1 MCVREG
7 FRTKE
12 KYISEREGDRKK
24 ERRRVYVFMGVCES
38 MCVCECMCASVCV
51 CVSMCV
57 CECVCVCEHG
67 RVCVCEGKKNRLQHK
82 AIDDWI
88 YLSSQHNV
96 IRSSSKM
103 LAGHSKFKFIS
114 VKK

>member
-1 MCVREG
+1 MCSWACVR
-7 FRTKE
+7 
-12 KYISEREGDRKK
+12 
-24 ERRRVYVFMGVCES
+24 
-38 MCVCECMCASVCV
+38 ACV
-51 CVSMCV
+51 CVRVRV
-57 CECVCVCEHG
+57 CECVSVCEHG
-67 RVCVCEGKKNRLQHK
+67 RVCECEGKKNRLQHK